1 MVEEGYAGTRQR
13 DPRVLS
19 GEEETLTPDREEL
32 QGPTLREEVDV
43 DQEGAV
49 EQAEES
55 SEEL

>member
-32 QGPTLREEVDV
+32 QGPTLRENFSD
-43 DQEGAV
+43 G
-49 EQAEES
+49 
-55 SEEL
+55 

>member
-32 QGPTLREEVDV
+32 QGPTLREEVDN
-43 DQEGAV
+43 DQEEVV
-49 EQAEES
+49 EQSEES
-55 SEEL
+55 LEEP